1 MVEFQGPSGFADGK
15 DIRRFNHSVHPGL
28 PSSPPFPRIPQG
40 FDPMSPALRIALIAA
55 LATLGLVVAL
65 SRWLGP
71 RGWMDHPSERKLH
84 RKPIPRV
91 GGLAL
96 LALLGLAKA
105 GGWLDLGL
113 SPLEWSA
120 VVGMALTGAVDDRLD
135 LRPRWK
141 ALAGLGFALPLAWV
155 HTTWL
160 LQSGLDVTLFGIN
173 LPDHGAV
180 FFPLLV
186 MWYWGVP
193 QAYNLIDG
201 INGLSLG
208 FGLLLLGALSL
219 GPQAQLGLG
228 AAPLWGALAGLLLL
242 NYPRARHFLGDSGSL
257 LLGTLFA
264 ILVMNRALPHH
275 RGLALW
281 LTAYPVLDVTAV
293 VAIRWVMGRPLG
305 QADRSHLHHW
315 CSDLLGG
322 RAWLACPLL
331 LSLAALPMTRDLP
344 WYWARPLATVGLGAL
359 VLLFLGS
366 FLDRVLRRTAPEAGL
381 EPVSAPVEALRPY
394 LPEPTGPNRVA

>member
-1 MVEFQGPSGFADGK
+1 
-15 DIRRFNHSVHPGL
+15 
-28 PSSPPFPRIPQG
+28 
-40 FDPMSPALRIALIAA
+40 MSPALRVAFLAA
-55 LATLGLVVAL
+55 LATLGLVLVL

-71 RGWMDHPSERKLH
+71 RGWMDHPSERKQH
-84 RKPIPRV
+84 GRPVPRV

-96 LALLGLAKA
+96 LGLLGLAKL
-105 GGWLDLGL
+105 GGWLDLHL
-113 SPLEWSA
+113 SPLEWAA
-120 VVGMALTGAVDDRLD
+120 VVGMALTGALDDRLD

-155 HTTWL
+155 HSTWL
-160 LQSGLDVTLFGIN
+160 LQSGLDVTLFGVDI
-173 LPDHGAV
+173 PDHGAL
-180 FFPLLV
+180 FFPLLI

-219 GPQAQLGLG
+219 GPQAQLGAA
-228 AAPLWGALAGLLLL
+228 AAPLWGGLAGLLLL

-281 LTAYPVLDVTAV
+281 LTAYPVLDVTTV
-293 VAIRWVMGRPLG
+293 VAIRWVAGRPLG

-315 CSDLLGG
+315 FTDLLGG

-331 LSLAALPMTRDLP
+331 LGLAALPMTRDLP
-344 WYWARPLATVGLGAL
+344 WTWGKSVSLLGLGAL
-359 VLLFLGS
+359 VLLFLAS
-366 FLDRVLRRTAPEAGL
+366 FLDRAIRRTAPAARLDL
-381 EPVSAPVEALRPY
+381 EPAPVEVLRPFA
-394 LPEPTGPNRVA
+394 PEPTGPNRVA